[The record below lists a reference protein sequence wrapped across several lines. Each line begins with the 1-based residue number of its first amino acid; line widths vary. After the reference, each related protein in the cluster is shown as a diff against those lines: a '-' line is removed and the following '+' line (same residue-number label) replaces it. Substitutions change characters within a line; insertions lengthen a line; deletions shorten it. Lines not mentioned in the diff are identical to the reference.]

1 LQLAIKG
8 EILKQLVLSLILLTF
23 MPPLAAEQGNKP
35 LIIDVRTPAEWNE
48 GHLLNAKHIEWQ
60 EIGERI
66 VGITFS
72 KNETIYVYCR
82 TGNRSGKAKEILDQL
97 GYSDVINAGAVTEA
111 QGFIDSAEAAH
122 E

>member
-1 LQLAIKG
+1 
-8 EILKQLVLSLILLTF
+8 LKQLVLSLILLIF

-48 GHLLNAKHIEWQ
+48 GHLPNAKHIEWQ

-66 VGITFS
+66 ADITSS
-72 KNETIYVYCR
+72 KDETIYVYCR

-97 GYSDVINAGAVTEA
+97 GYSDVTNAGGVSEA